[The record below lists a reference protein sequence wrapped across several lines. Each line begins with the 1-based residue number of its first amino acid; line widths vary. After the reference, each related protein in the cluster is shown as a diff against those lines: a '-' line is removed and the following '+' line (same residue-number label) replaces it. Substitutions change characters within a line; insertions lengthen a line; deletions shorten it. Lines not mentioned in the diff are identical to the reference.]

1 MYTHTTRIYCFIS
14 HQTYFSEKEL
24 VQFYKY
30 CNLISIL
37 PCTHTN
43 VDQRIID
50 SCCPRS
56 NTLYGISLRVH
67 CYRFFHLCGWL
78 KSQALWLSGYY
89 DLFNL
94 TFCYNVLCYVKCILQ
109 SKANMF
115 SHQSVSAKLRNKPSV
130 NMRSTL
136 VWVYRWQNWLTLVKI
151 KMHWSI

>member
-37 PCTHTN
+37 PYTHAN

-78 KSQALWLSGYY
+78 KSQAL
-89 DLFNL
+89 
-94 TFCYNVLCYVKCILQ
+94 
-109 SKANMF
+109 
-115 SHQSVSAKLRNKPSV
+115 
-130 NMRSTL
+130 
-136 VWVYRWQNWLTLVKI
+136 
-151 KMHWSI
+151 